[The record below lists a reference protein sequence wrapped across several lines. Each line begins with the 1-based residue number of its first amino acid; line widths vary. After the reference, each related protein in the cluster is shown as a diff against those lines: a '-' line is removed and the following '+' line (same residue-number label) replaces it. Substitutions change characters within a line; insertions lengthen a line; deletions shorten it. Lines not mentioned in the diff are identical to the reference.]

1 MIPRKLRVAN
11 YGLRIRDSIMVR
23 IKKSPSGIVSIND
36 VARLAGVSITTV
48 SRVINKLPTVKE
60 KNRIRVQE
68 AVKQLKFQPSIF
80 AQRLATGKSNVV
92 ALVIPRYEGIFYSYY
107 ALELIRGIGTLCEA
121 LKLDLL
127 LHLTD
132 SKTII
137 NLKGIGGVI
146 FADLIANRAQ
156 LEDALA
162 SGLPCIV
169 INNYVEDLEVSC
181 IAIDNTRGA
190 EDAVNYLVGLGHKK
204 IAHITGDLVTQAAAQ
219 RYEGYRRAL
228 KKNNIELRQEDY
240 VFKTDYSR
248 GQARQAAERLIKM
261 PESPT
266 AVFVA
271 SDSMALEVMAVA
283 RELGLKLPADLS
295 IVGFDDNPSGL
306 YGPVSLTTVRQ
317 PLIKM
322 AEESVKEL
330 NLLISRKD
338 KGIKIKKI
346 LLPTELVIRESCQP
360 INPNKP

>member
-1 MIPRKLRVAN
+1 
-11 YGLRIRDSIMVR
+11 MVR
-23 IKKSPSGIVSIND
+23 IKKASSGVVSIND
-36 VARLAGVSITTV
+36 VARLAGTSITTV
-48 SRVINKLPTVKE
+48 SRVINKIPTVKE

-68 AVKQLKFQPSIF
+68 AIKELKFSPSIF
-80 AQRLATGKSNVV
+80 AQRLATGRSNVV

-132 SKTII
+132 TKTAI
-137 NLKGIGGVI
+137 NLKGSGGII
-146 FADLIANRAQ
+146 FADIIGNRAQ

-162 SGLPCIV
+162 LGIPSIV
-169 INNYVEDLEVSC
+169 INNYVEDLQVSC
-181 IAIDNTRGA
+181 IAIDNIGGA
-190 EDAVNYLVGLGHKK
+190 SEAVNYLVGLGHRR
-204 IAHITGDLVTQAAAQ
+204 IAHIAGDLVTQAAAW
-219 RYEGYRRAL
+219 RFEGYKKAL
-228 KKNNIELRQEDY
+228 KKNNIEQNPDY
-240 VFKTDYSR
+240 IFKTDYSR
-248 GQARQAAERLIKM
+248 GQARSAAEKIIKM
-261 PESPT
+261 SKGPT

-283 RELGLKLPADLS
+283 RELGLKLPQDLS
-295 IVGFDDNPSGL
+295 IMGFDDNPSGL

-330 NLLISRKD
+330 NVLISRKD
-338 KGIKIKKI
+338 KAAKIKKI

-360 INPNKP
+360 VTS